1 MTRFSARLLAA
12 SLLGASLF
20 ASPAIADRSHTSE
33 RGTYGHWPD
42 DRTGRLAGGRY
53 DAGSLIA
60 WEHPFFNGRAIELT
74 GPVRSLSRQ
83 RIGLNDLISS
93 IAVRGGAW
101 EVCSDPDFRGRC
113 RIIHGEEEKL
123 SWIRMDDT
131 ITSLRPVRRHA
142 TRHRGYDDYARND
155 TRRRDNRHGRYRGH
169 DARNHDARNYGAIT
183 LYTDPYFRGRAY
195 TLDGADT
202 YLKYRAAND
211 TVSSIRV
218 DHGVWEVCTDPQFRG
233 RCEIVDASVGKLS
246 PFGLDDN
253 ISSVRPLGR
262 GKHARRPGWR
272 G

>member
-20 ASPAIADRSHTSE
+20 ASPATADRSRSHESE
-33 RGTYGHWPD
+33 AYGHGRD
-42 DRTGRLAGGRY
+42 NRTDRLAGGQY
-53 DAGSLIA
+53 HGAGLIA
-60 WEHPFFNGRAIELT
+60 WEHPYFNGRAIELN
-74 GPVRSLSRQ
+74 GPVQSLSHQ
-83 RIGLNDLISS
+83 RIGLNDAISS

-101 EVCSDPDFRGRC
+101 EVCSDPDFKGRC
-113 RIIHGEEEKL
+113 RIIRGEEEKL

-142 TRHRGYDDYARND
+142 TRHRDYDDYARND
-155 TRRRDNRHGRYRGH
+155 TPRRDYRNDGH
-169 DARNHDARNYGAIT
+169 RSDDMRGYGAIT
-183 LYTDPYFRGRAY
+183 LYADPYFRGRAY

-202 YLKYRAAND
+202 YLKYRGAND

-233 RCEIVDASVGKLS
+233 RCEIIDASVGKLS
-246 PFGLDDN
+246 PFGLNDN
-253 ISSVRPLGR
+253 ISSVRPLGA
-262 GKHARRPGWR
+262 GKRARHPGWR